1 MAMKFDKK
9 SIRNTETCK
18 KTSNFNQNKPKNKQ
32 PASLQKNRKSTKKQ
46 AQIRGKTDRLATLS
60 HSHCLAFTYNS
71 LHRQFC

>member
-32 PASLQKNRKSTKKQ
+32 PASLHKKPQIHKKTSPNSRENR
-46 AQIRGKTDRLATLS
+46 
-60 HSHCLAFTYNS
+60 
-71 LHRQFC
+71 